1 MILGIDTSNYTTS
14 VALYNPKDNS
24 MHSFKKLL
32 PVPEGQKGLRQSDAV
47 FHHTMQIRELITE
60 AFKISNEITAVGVSV
75 RPCDNDGSYM
85 PCFMVGETVAISVA
99 NALNVPL
106 YRFSHQCGHIAA
118 ALFSADRL
126 DLIDKKFIAFHFSG
140 GTSDALIVS
149 PDRLRII
156 SCDLIAKSTD
166 LKAGQAVDRAGVML
180 GLPFPAGQY
189 LDKLARE
196 STAEFKIKPSFVGNN
211 PSFSGVENKAEKM
224 LKDGKN
230 SNDIAKFVISYVESV
245 VIKMT
250 ENILNE
256 YGELPIVYA
265 GGVMCNSIIR
275 ESLSAKFNCYF
286 AKPEFSSDNAAG
298 AAILAY
304 EKEKINGCR

>member
-14 VALYNPKDNS
+14 VALFNPKDNS

-32 PVPEGQKGLRQSDAV
+32 PVPDGQKGLRQSDAV

-60 AFKISNEITAVGVSV
+60 VFKICNEITVVGVSV
-75 RPCDNDGSYM
+75 RPCDNPDSYM

-118 ALFSADRL
+118 ALYSADRL
-126 DLIDKKFIAFHFSG
+126 DLIDKKFVAFHFSG
-140 GTSDALIVS
+140 GTSDALIVT
-149 PDRLRII
+149 PDSERII
-156 SCDLIAKSTD
+156 SCELIAKSAD

-180 GLPFPAGQY
+180 GLPFPSGKY
-189 LDKLARE
+189 LDKLANE
-196 STAEFKIKPSFVGNN
+196 SIANFKIKPSFVGNN
-211 PSFSGVENKAEKM
+211 PSFSGVENKAKKM
-224 LKDGKN
+224 LIDGES
-230 SNDIAKFVISYVESV
+230 SNDIAKYVISYIETV
-245 VIKMT
+245 VDKMT
-250 ENILNE
+250 ENILNA
-256 YGELPIVYA
+256 YGNLPIVYA

-275 ESLSAKFNCYF
+275 KSLSEKYNCYF
-286 AKPEFSSDNAAG
+286 AQPEYSSDNAAG

-304 EKEKINGCR
+304 VKEKNNGCR

>member
-118 ALFSADRL
+118 ALYSAARL

-140 GTSDALIVS
+140 GTSDAIIVE
-149 PDRLRII
+149 PDEEKII
-156 SCDLIAKSTD
+156 KCNVIASSSD
-166 LKAGQAVDRAGVML
+166 LKAGQSIDRAGVML
-180 GLPFPAGQY
+180 GLPFPCGKY
-189 LDKLARE
+189 IDELACK
-196 STAEFKIKPSFVGNN
+196 SNAEFKIKPSFSGLN
-211 PSFSGVENKAEKM
+211 PSFSGVENKCIKM
-224 LKDGKN
+224 HNEGAGKE
-230 SNDIAKFVISYVESV
+230 DIAKYAVSYTLSV
-245 VIKMT
+245 VDNMT
-250 ENILNE
+250 AMILNE
-256 YGELPIVYA
+256 YGRLPLVYA
-265 GGVMCNSIIR
+265 GGVMSNSIIR
-275 ESLSAKFNCYF
+275 KCMIEKYECSF
-286 AKPEFSSDNAAG
+286 AKPEFSSDNAVGIAVL
-298 AAILAY
+298 AAL
-304 EKEKINGCR
+304 KEKQI